1 MADAAVQAAL
11 KKEAAAGCAF
21 FVFLPRTKSAPMVL
35 KAAPEQR
42 FTCVEKRMQR
52 G

>member
-21 FVFLPRTKSAPMVL
+21 FVFMPRTKKHADGTESSS
-35 KAAPEQR
+35 
-42 FTCVEKRMQR
+42 
-52 G
+52 